1 MRITTRTWAI
11 VAVAAVVVAVAG
23 WLAWGRSGGGFS
35 AEAEAAGAWV
45 AAQFDEPTPDWQ
57 DFGPSIYADIT
68 LGLTA
73 AGVEDD
79 TADAALATLAVLSA
93 ELLGSPGSAPVG
105 AIGKVV
111 LAVEARGEDP
121 ATYLP
126 DRDVEAE
133 LRGLLGDDG
142 QFAGADVFNQALA
155 ILGLAAT
162 DDGVPAAA
170 GEWLAARQCDTGDFT
185 FAGDCPAAA
194 GSEDPDTTAVAL
206 QALLAAGETDAAD
219 AATAWLLSWQ
229 AGDGS
234 ISSFGTANANS
245 TATAAQALRA
255 AGEQEAADLAAAF
268 VAGLQVD
275 GPAGDA
281 GGIRFADTDP
291 APNGFAT
298 IQGLLAFGGP
308 AYHEVGAMGVPTV
321 AGIATVGR

>member
-1 MRITTRTWAI
+1 MRTWAI
-11 VAVAAVVVAVAG
+11 VAVAAVIIAGAG
-23 WLAWGRSGGGFS
+23 WLAWGRPGGGFT

-45 AAQFDEPTPDWQ
+45 AAQFDQPTPDWQ

-79 TADAALATLAVLSA
+79 TADDALATLAVLSG

-111 LAVEARGEDP
+111 LAIEARGEDP
-121 ATYLP
+121 VTYLP
-126 DRDVEAE
+126 ERDVEAE

-162 DDGVPAAA
+162 DDGVPGAA
-170 GEWLAARQCDTGDFT
+170 GEWLASRQCDTGDFT
-185 FAGDCPAAA
+185 FVGDCPAPP
-194 GSEDPDTTAVAL
+194 GSEDPDTTAIAL
-206 QALLAAGETDAAD
+206 QALLAAGETDSAA

-229 AGDGS
+229 GEDGS

-245 TATAAQALRA
+245 TATVAQALRA
-255 AGEQEAADLAAAF
+255 AGERGAADRAAAF

-281 GGIRFADTDP
+281 GGIRFAATDP

-308 AYHEVGAMGVPTV
+308 PYHEVGARGAPAL
-321 AGIATVGR
+321 AGIAAVMR